1 MATKN
6 DVREHV
12 LVPKH
17 TKMSEQE
24 VQKLLEKYNITL
36 KQLPRIQ
43 RNDPAIQDLD
53 AKPGDIIRIER
64 KSQTVGDVDFYRMVS
79 NA

>member
-1 MATKN
+1 M
-6 DVREHV
+6 

-24 VQKLLEKYNITL
+24 VQKLLDKYNLTL
-36 KQLPRIQ
+36 KQLPKIQ
-43 RNDPAIQDLD
+43 RNDPAIQNLD
-53 AKPGDIIRIER
+53 VKPGDVIKIER
-64 KSQTVGDVDFYRMVS
+64 NSQTVGDVDFYRMVS

>member
-6 DVREHV
+6 NVWEHV

-24 VQKLLEKYNITL
+24 VQKLLDKYNLTL
-36 KQLPRIQ
+36 KQLPKIQ
-43 RNDPAIQDLD
+43 RNDPAIQNLD
-53 AKPGDIIRIER
+53 VKPGDVIKIER
-64 KSQTVGDVDFYRMVS
+64 NSQTVGDVDFYRMVS

>member
-1 MATKN
+1 
-6 DVREHV
+6 V

-24 VQKLLEKYNITL
+24 VQKLLDKYNLTL
-36 KQLPRIQ
+36 KQLPKIQ
-43 RNDPAIQDLD
+43 RNDPAIQNLD
-53 AKPGDIIRIER
+53 VKPGDVIKIER
-64 KSQTVGDVDFYRMVS
+64 NSQTVGDVDFYRMVS